1 MKKVL
6 IEYLWIFSV
15 TAALLTVAL
24 LLFPDKKNR
33 LEFIEQRMDDV
44 QEQRK
49 VLTEKEKE
57 LEKLA
62 TEKEWEEMDKENK

>member
-1 MKKVL
+1 MRSLKNAF
-6 IEYLWIFSV
+6 W
-15 TAALLTVAL
+15 LLTVAGAVFVVAWFT
-24 LLFPDKKNR
+24 FPDKKNR
-33 LEFIEQRMDDV
+33 LEFIEQRMDEV

-62 TEKEWEEMDKENK
+62 QEKEWEEIDKDNK